1 MLLKD
6 IPNNTD
12 HPVMLPFEGKDVP
25 HLIIEVNQ
33 KCNITCR
40 ACYKSKFDYT
50 KPLEEI
56 KSEVDFAV
64 SRRNLHVI
72 TLAGGEPSLHP
83 KLPEVIK
90 YIAQKGVMVQML
102 SNGFALTDNRLEQYK
117 EAGLF
122 KVFLHIDS
130 QQQRPDVER
139 GASENEL
146 NALRT
151 KISNKIL
158 AHGIK
163 CGLEVTLYQDSLK
176 DFPAFVDYY
185 LKSSSYQWLLV
196 TCCCDSSKI
205 AEKFGMDGPHKLE
218 VNRESLIHQQVT
230 NKEVLYSLYG
240 SYKMLP
246 YAYIASSDNSEDMR
260 WLIYFSFSIN
270 KRNGKAKILH
280 VKPSFRRLAIL
291 GNMLHQKK
299 FGTYSFDVVW
309 TEFQTLSVCFLYG
322 LVSLNIIT
330 FFQTMGFLLNLLLPA
345 SKITYKLTCFQQ
357 GPNLTS
363 SGGIEYCKACPDITV
378 RNGKLIPV
386 CMVDILSEMP
396 KNYKASL
403 SNIHGRQT
411 AT

>member
-1 MLLKD
+1 MLFKD
-6 IPNNTD
+6 IPDNTD

-50 KPLEEI
+50 KPLDEI
-56 KSEVDFAV
+56 KSEVDYAV

-102 SNGFALTDNRLEQYK
+102 SNGFALTDKRLKLYK

-122 KVFLHIDS
+122 KIFLHIDS
-130 QQQRPDVER
+130 QQQRPDVES

-146 NALRT
+146 NTLRET
-151 KISNKIL
+151 ISNRIL
-158 AHGIK
+158 THGIK

-176 DFPAFVDYY
+176 DFPAFFEYY
-185 LKSSSYQWLLV
+185 LKSPGYQWLLV

-205 AEKFGMDGPHKLE
+205 SEKFGKDRHYKSE
-218 VNRESLIHQQVT
+218 ANKESLVHQQVT
-230 NKEVLYSLYG
+230 NKEVFHSLYG
-240 SYKMLP
+240 NYKMLP
-246 YAYIASSDNSEDMR
+246 YAYIASSENSEDMR
-260 WLIYFSFSIN
+260 WLIYFSFSIS
-270 KRNGKAKILH
+270 KKNGKTKILH
-280 VKPSFRRLAIL
+280 VKPSFKRLAIL

-309 TEFQTLSVCFLYG
+309 TEFQTFSVCLLYG
-322 LVSLNIIT
+322 FISLNFIT
-330 FFQTMGFLLNLLLPA
+330 LFHTIGFLLNLLLPG

-357 GPNLTS
+357 GPNLTA
-363 SGGIEYCKACPDITV
+363 SGSIEYCKDCPDITV

-386 CMVDILSEMP
+386 CMVDLLSETP
-396 KNYKASL
+396 KNQKSFG
-403 SNIHGRQT
+403 S
-411 AT
+411 